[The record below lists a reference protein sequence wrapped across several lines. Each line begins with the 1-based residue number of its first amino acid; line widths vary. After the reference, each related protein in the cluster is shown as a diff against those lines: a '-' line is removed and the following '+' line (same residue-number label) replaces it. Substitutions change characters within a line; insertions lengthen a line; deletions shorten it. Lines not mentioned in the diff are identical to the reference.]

1 MMICTTCE
9 KFDCECIS
17 KHSSIQPEKQCVFCT
32 YKTWMDPD
40 NKIKKNRIS
49 SIANIKWESSR
60 NSDHKGVD
68 EVDFGD
74 GDNAIS
80 FSDLPLKLKK
90 EELDDAA
97 NDEFESACNRFFNE

>member
-1 MMICTTCE
+1 
-9 KFDCECIS
+9 
-17 KHSSIQPEKQCVFCT
+17 
-32 YKTWMDPD
+32 MDPD

-80 FSDLPLKLKK
+80 FSDLPLKPKK

-97 NDEFESACNRFFNE
+97 NGEFESACDRFFNE